1 MTEAYFSSTLNHPAD
16 QVWGL
21 IRDFNNYPRYI
32 DGVTESVIEDDRGGD
47 EVGAVRRFCYAGNWI
62 RQRLTAHSERD
73 RALTYAG
80 LDPFPFPEAA
90 GAGAAAAPAPITY
103 EGTIRLKPI
112 VDGNQT
118 FIEWF
123 VRFDGQAQDAAQWH
137 RLLVVLIDDW
147 VSSLR
152 RTLAHAA

>member
-1 MTEAYFSSTLNHPAD
+1 MTEAYFSSTLNHSAD
-16 QVWGL
+16 HVWGL

-47 EVGAVRRFCYAGNWI
+47 EVGAVRRFCYAGSWI
-62 RQRLTAHSERD
+62 RQRLTAHSEGD
-73 RALTYAG
+73 RAFTYAG
-80 LDPFPFPEAA
+80 IDPFPFPGAA
-90 GAGAAAAPAPITY
+90 GAAAPAPITY

-137 RLLVVLIDDW
+137 QLMVVLIHDW

-152 RTLAHAA
+152 RALARGA